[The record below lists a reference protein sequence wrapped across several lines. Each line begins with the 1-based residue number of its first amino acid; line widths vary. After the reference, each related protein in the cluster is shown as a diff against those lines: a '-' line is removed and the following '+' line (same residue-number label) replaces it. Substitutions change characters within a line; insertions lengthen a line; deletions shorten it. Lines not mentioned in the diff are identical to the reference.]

1 MTPLQTTRDRENL
14 LVQLRHWPGP
24 RVAKESLV
32 PPRGEPAPGLAFGY
46 LGDIQLRFV
55 FDLPALDQPIAVRPE
70 DIARLD
76 LTPGRAVAVAA
87 ANVKRQGGVPHV
99 ASLGG
104 GVYALKGAHDDY
116 SQGYMLDRAFWRSQL
131 DKFPK
136 GLLAALPR
144 RGLLMFAPAGD
155 PVVEE
160 ELARQAGRIAA
171 AAGGAVVSNCI
182 FRFDATGWNVHSDLP
197 KPAAAAAPATAARRP
212 NSIEIDAAAE
222 EHDGSDLDKAASGQK
237 ILIYSILLGFVS
249 NAVARSG
256 VHPLVPLLATAA
268 LAFYSLLGVVRLG
281 SGLGK
286 STGTTIAFMVLSF
299 VPLANIVSWIVL
311 SIQATRRLRA
321 AGWRVG
327 LLGARA

>member
-1 MTPLQTTRDRENL
+1 MTPHQTTRDRENL

-55 FDLPALDQPIAVRPE
+55 FDLPALDQPVAVRPE
-70 DIARLD
+70 DIERLD

-87 ANVKRQGGVPHV
+87 ANVKRQGGVPHI

-104 GVYALKGAHDDY
+104 GVYALKGAHVEY
-116 SQGYMLDRAFWRSQL
+116 SQGYMLDRAFWRGQL
-131 DKFPK
+131 EKFPK

-144 RGLLMFAPAGD
+144 RGVLMFAPAGD
-155 PVVEE
+155 PAVEG
-160 ELARQAGRIAA
+160 ELARQAGRIAV
-171 AAGGAVVSNCI
+171 AAGSAAVSHCL
-182 FRFDATGWNVHSDLP
+182 FRFDTTGWNVHADLP
-197 KPAAAAAPATAARRP
+197 RPAPVAPAPEARRQD
-212 NSIEIDAAAE
+212 SIEVDATAE
-222 EHDGSDLDKAASGQK
+222 DHDGSDLDKAASGQK

-249 NAVARSG
+249 NAVARAG
-256 VHPLVPLLATAA
+256 VHPVVVLLLTAA
-268 LAFYSLLGVVRLG
+268 LAVYSLHGVVRLG

-286 STGTTIAFMVLSF
+286 STGATIACMALSF
-299 VPLANIVSWIVL
+299 VPLANIVTWIVL
-311 SIQATRRLRA
+311 SVQATRRMRA
-321 AGWRVG
+321 AGWSVG